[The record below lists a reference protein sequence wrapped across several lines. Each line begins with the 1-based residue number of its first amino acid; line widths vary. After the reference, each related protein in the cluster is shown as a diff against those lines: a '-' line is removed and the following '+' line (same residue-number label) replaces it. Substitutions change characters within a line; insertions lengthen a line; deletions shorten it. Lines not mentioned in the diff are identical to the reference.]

1 MCKEKGDQV
10 CVLLFRGHVQGK
22 LGHKGLCLTF
32 RGHVQSRSHTLVP
45 LRHAQRG
52 KEHRSEHR
60 DDAGCQGFPSRSWVV
75 PQMSSA
81 VIEAHILANV
91 SVFQYR

>member
-1 MCKEKGDQV
+1 MKSGGQ
-10 CVLLFRGHVQGK
+10 
-22 LGHKGLCLTF
+22 GLCITF
-32 RGHVQSRSHTLVP
+32 RGHVQSRSHTLAP
-45 LRHAQRG
+45 LRHVQRG
-52 KEHRSEHR
+52 KEHRSEHS

-75 PQMSSA
+75 PRMSSA